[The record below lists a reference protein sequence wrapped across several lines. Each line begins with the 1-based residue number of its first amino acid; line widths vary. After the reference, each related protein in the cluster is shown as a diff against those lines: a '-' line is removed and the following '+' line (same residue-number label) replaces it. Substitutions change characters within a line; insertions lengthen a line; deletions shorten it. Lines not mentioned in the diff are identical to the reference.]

1 MSDNTNIN
9 NVTVKKKKPLWKKLL
24 KGTMW
29 TIIGLVLLVFGL
41 LQAVVCILTPERLTP
56 LTEKYL
62 TQTLN
67 ANVDIDRV
75 ELTIWS
81 TFPDVTLEIDK
92 FSVISNSLKSI
103 DDSIRA
109 QLPSN
114 ADSLLSLGHFRGG
127 INIHKL
133 LVGKLSLYDI
143 QLHQPMVN
151 LVVVD
156 SINSNFNILP
166 PSEPEIES
174 DTATTQLPI
183 IEIDHFA
190 IIDAK
195 PIKFFSLA
203 DSIDVALQL
212 NTTYLDGTNNPQYT
226 LDINGNI
233 ATPLLGLIN
242 LKDMPFILN
251 GGIKWNQASPA
262 IVELNAFNAGVD
274 IFNAHID
281 GRFDLGDEM
290 TINELNVALDP
301 IKYSDIKT
309 RVPQEYASLCKDI
322 YSDAA
327 ITFETQLT
335 KPYNLST
342 DTIPW
347 AEIKI
352 DVPQCKFKYGDL
364 NVDKFKAKVNASL
377 KGENLNNA
385 IVDIAYVSLNGM
397 GINCNLS
404 TTASSLI
411 SDPLAK
417 GKFSGMVSLEKL
429 PPFIKKM
436 VDGKLSGKVNANTEF
451 NLRLS
456 HLDKNNFHKA
466 KVKGDV
472 EINDLNFQSNDTL
485 TNLYARNAVV
495 TLGTSESFVRNT
507 HRVDSLLT
515 ASIKVDTCALIYDT
529 HKVRFSDLKAGVG
542 CANLASS
549 LDSTQVNP
557 IGGTLRFRRL
567 NYVSEADTMRVR
579 LRDVKC
585 FASLRRF
592 KKLEKVPEL
601 SLRMDIGRAGA
612 TTKEMR
618 VNLRE
623 SNLSIKAH
631 LQPRRKMSPQVKRAF
646 DCIIKENPTIT
657 NDSAYAMARREVSA
671 RRKSRSARID
681 SMEKEIS
688 TIDFGVDRSTR
699 ALLNR
704 WNVKGSVKAKS
715 ARVFTPYFP
724 LRNRISD
731 VDIEFT
737 TDSVAINSMQYKA
750 GRSNFSAF
758 GSISNIKKA
767 ISGRSR
773 QPLKLALILRSDTI
787 DVNQLADAAFA
798 GAAFAEKASTTDM
811 SAMLENTDDEAVL
824 EATIAQE
831 AESQGTSALLVPM
844 NIDGI
849 LRVSA
854 KNIIYS
860 DMLMNKMSGNIQIYR
875 GSLRLDQLRATTDM
889 GSVNLSALYSAP
901 TKKNM
906 SFGFGLE
913 LKDFYIDKVLEL
925 VPAIDSVMP
934 LLRDIKGIINADL
947 AATADLDTA
956 MNFVMPSLNAAIK
969 LEGDSLV
976 LMDAETFRTVS
987 KWLLFKNKKKNM
999 VDKMAVEVLVKD
1011 SQLELFPFMFNIDR
1025 YKLGV
1030 LGYNDLAM
1038 NFNYHVSV
1046 LKSPIPFKFGITVKG
1061 NPDKM
1066 KVRLGK
1072 AKFKENMAAER
1083 VAIVDTTRI
1092 NLLRQIEN
1100 VFRRGVDR
1108 SSKLKLINTGQ
1119 KIERFT
1125 DEESNDTIS
1134 HADSLLFIQEGV
1146 LPAPPEPLATPTEDE
1161 KDNKKKK
1168 DKKK

>member
-67 ANVDIDRV
+67 ADVDIDRV

-103 DDSIRA
+103 DDSIRT
-109 QLPSN
+109 QLPNN
-114 ADSLLSLGHFRGG
+114 ADSLLSLGLFRGG

-133 LVGKLSLYDI
+133 LAGKLSLYDI

-166 PSEPEIES
+166 PSEPEIEP

-242 LKDMPFILN
+242 LKDVPFILN
-251 GGIKWNQASPA
+251 GRIKWDQASPA

-290 TINELNVALDP
+290 TIIELNVALDP

-466 KVKGDV
+466 KVKGDI
-472 EINDLNFQSNDTL
+472 EINDLNFLSNDTL

-646 DCIIKENPTIT
+646 DRIIKENPMIT
-657 NDSAYAMARREVSA
+657 NDSAYAMARREVST
-671 RRKSRSARID
+671 RRKSRSARTD

-773 QPLKLALILRSDTI
+773 QPLKLALMLRSDTI
-787 DVNQLADAAFA
+787 DVNQLAD
-798 GAAFAEKASTTDM
+798 AAFAEKASTTDM

-1066 KVRLGK
+1066 KVKLGK

-1108 SSKLKLINTGQ
+1108 SSKLKLINTGH
-1119 KIERFT
+1119 KVERFT
-1125 DEESNDTIS
+1125 DEESSDTIS

-1161 KDNKKKK
+1161 KNDKKKK